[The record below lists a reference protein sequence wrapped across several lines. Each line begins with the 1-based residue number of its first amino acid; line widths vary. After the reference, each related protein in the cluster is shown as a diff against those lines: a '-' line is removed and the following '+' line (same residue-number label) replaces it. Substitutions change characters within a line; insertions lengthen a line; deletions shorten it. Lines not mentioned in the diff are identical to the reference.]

1 MGAETRIV
9 AGLLLL
15 AAGCASSARYTVPAA
30 ILNTAVAVGAAA
42 GQRASGG
49 CYANCTN
56 GTACN
61 PRTGYCE
68 PVSAQEVCAE
78 AEGGGMRCVPLP
90 APLGAERKAEP
101 QPSGGLAPSAGVSP
115 ATGSV
120 PPPPAKASPRTP

>member
-1 MGAETRIV
+1 MAAKTRIL
-9 AGLLLL
+9 AILL
-15 AAGCASSARYTVPAA
+15 ALGAGCASSAPYAVPAA
-30 ILNTAVAVGAAA
+30 LVNTAVAVGAAA
-42 GQRASGG
+42 EQRASGG
-49 CYANCTN
+49 CYANCTH

-68 PVSAQEVCAE
+68 PISAQELCAE

-90 APLGAERKAEP
+90 APLGAERRAEP

-120 PPPPAKASPRTP
+120 PPPPAEASPKAP